1 MASTDWKENIPAGE
15 AEKLEALASALHA
28 LQVKRAAGKPADRA
42 LHAKANAGLSAE
54 LRVAKDVPERLR
66 VGIFGAQGT
75 TYRAYVRYSNGSGTR
90 GHDKKAD
97 VRGIA
102 VKLLGV
108 PGKKLIPG
116 MEGAT
121 TQDMLLIRSPSTPT
135 RTAAEFIALVEA
147 AESPALLPILLAAK
161 VGPVRA
167 FKILAAALPGLK
179 APQLPLAST
188 TFFSALPIKWG
199 EHAVKLVLSP
209 HDSAPAVLPKRGSP
223 TGLGDELAARLGQ
236 GPVAYDLGVQLF
248 VDEATTPIEDP
259 SVAWTTEASPPQ
271 KVAEL
276 VIDSQD
282 PSTDAG
288 RKLTAY
294 VDTLSFD
301 PWHAPVEFRPLG
313 ELMRA
318 RNAAYRM
325 STMERKAAAEP
336 DGSER
341 TG

>member
-1 MASTDWKENIPAGE
+1 MASTDWKEKIPAGE
-15 AEKLEALASALHA
+15 PEKLEALASVLHG
-28 LQVKRAAGKPADRA
+28 LQVERAAGKPADRA

-54 LRVAKDVPERLR
+54 LRVAANVPDELR
-66 VGIFGAQGT
+66 VGIFGKPGT

-116 MEGAT
+116 MEAAT
-121 TQDMLLIRSPSTPT
+121 TQDLLLVRSPSTPT

-147 AESPALLPILLAAK
+147 AEKPALLPIRLAVK

-167 FKILAAALPGLK
+167 FQILAAALPGLR
-179 APQLPLAST
+179 APQLPLAAT
-188 TFFSALPIKWG
+188 TFFSALPIRWG
-199 EHAVKLVLSP
+199 AHAVKLTLAP
-209 HDSAPAVLPKRGSP
+209 HDSAPAVVPERGSP
-223 TGLGDELAARLGQ
+223 TGLGDELAERLAK
-236 GPVAYDLGVQLF
+236 GPVIYDLCVQLF
-248 VDEATTPIEDP
+248 VDETTTPIEDP
-259 SVAWTTEASPPQ
+259 TVTWTNAASPPQ

-276 VIDSQD
+276 VIESQD
-282 PSTDAG
+282 PSSERG
-288 RKLTAY
+288 KKLTAF
-294 VDTLSFD
+294 VETLSFD

-325 STMERKAAAEP
+325 STQERKAAGEP
-336 DGSER
+336 DGEER
-341 TG
+341 FD